1 MIVLW
6 MYGPVKDEWEVVP
19 LRDPGVLYSN
29 VNGDIRHGVHR
40 GVGGLESSVCVCVCV
55 WVEWEFHMVIY
66 ACFMERESVYVCA
79 CEKNVAVCERASL
92 VCV

>member
-1 MIVLW
+1 MIVSW

-40 GVGGLESSVCVCVCV
+40 GVWGGLESNVCVCVCV
-55 WVEWEFHMVIY
+55 CVCVGWEFHMVITRVSWNGS
-66 ACFMERESVYVCA
+66 ACSC
-79 CEKNVAVCERASL
+79 